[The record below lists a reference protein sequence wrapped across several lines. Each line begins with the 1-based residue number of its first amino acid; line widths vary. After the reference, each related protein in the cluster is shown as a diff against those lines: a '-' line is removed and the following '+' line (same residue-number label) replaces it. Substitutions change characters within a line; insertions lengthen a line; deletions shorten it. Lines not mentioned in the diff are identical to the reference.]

1 MRETMHL
8 PMFIHWGNRFHS
20 KLQLL
25 ESLIHNIVAAG
36 YLLEMKHQVFFWG
49 GVRVTAT
56 NDLSI

>member
-1 MRETMHL
+1 MHL